1 MTYDLVIRDGTIVDG
16 LGRAPYRGDVAV
28 RGGVIVAVG
37 SIDGAGRREIDAA
50 GRLVTPGFIA
60 EHDVPNNARPGRLVR
75 GRRPA
80 PAGLRG

>member
-28 RGGVIVAVG
+28 REG
-37 SIDGAGRREIDAA
+37 
-50 GRLVTPGFIA
+50 VTPGFIA

-75 GRRPA
+75 GRQPA